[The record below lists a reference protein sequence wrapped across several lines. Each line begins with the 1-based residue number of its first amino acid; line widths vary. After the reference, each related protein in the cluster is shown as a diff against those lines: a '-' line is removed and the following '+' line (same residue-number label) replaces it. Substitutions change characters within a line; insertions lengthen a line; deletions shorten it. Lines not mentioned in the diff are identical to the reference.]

1 MFPSRLFDCM
11 SLPCHIAFFSCNLEV
26 AVNDAATNVRICK
39 VSQRELG
46 SLRDS
51 EQDPSTTAQR
61 SKQIASN

>member
-1 MFPSRLFDCM
+1 MFSSRLFDCM
-11 SLPCHIAFFSCNLEV
+11 SLPCHITFFGCNFEV
-26 AVNDAATNVRICK
+26 AVNDAAKNVRICK
-39 VSQRELG
+39 VSKRELG